1 MSKDCKYYLPHN
13 LDLSALE
20 KEYPPDFVYC
30 TDKAMYLLSLINT
43 IPTNNRSKYA
53 DSEGWT
59 PINSTTIQ
67 NVSIRNF
74 PEYKKWF
81 VQLGIIECDGQYIP
95 DEISYCYR
103 FTEEYRTQIIP
114 ISYSTKDTFAKKT
127 ERLFKPLDEGT
138 TKYSYLHKWFND
150 KLTIDEDAA
159 MYYLSLS
166 HSIDR
171 KEDKIKALDRYN
183 SAVIGVDKM
192 ADSNYYFS
200 VDTTAGRL
208 HTNYTSMPSEIRNFT
223 KYDGQELVS
232 LDFKNSQP
240 VMSTLLFAP
249 QFWVK
254 NETLDKKNVQ
264 FLPNTS
270 VLDPYFFNFYDLS
283 PKFLPILNI
292 STYTTST
299 YACPLMLAEMG
310 VPIES
315 KDVGTYI
322 TEVLKGNL
330 YEYVEEKVQELNG
343 DYGVRTRKEIKKMM
357 FTIMFS
363 GNKKSSSEK
372 DLFKQLFP
380 SIYLMFAFIK
390 RTKKELLP
398 IMLQTI
404 ESMLFLDRIA
414 GRIAK
419 ERQELPIFTIHD
431 SITTTVGNEAYVKR
445 IMEEETIKAIGVKP
459 SIDISLWSQS
469 DIKWGELEKKVG
481 IINKKT
487 A

>member
-20 KEYPPDFVYC
+20 KESPPGFVYC

-43 IPTNNRSKYA
+43 IPANNRSKYA

-74 PEYKKWF
+74 PDYKKWF
-81 VQLGIIECDGQYIP
+81 VQLGIIECDGQYNP
-95 DEISYCYR
+95 DKISYCYR
-103 FTEEYRTQIIP
+103 FTKEYRTQIIP

-127 ERLFKPLDEGT
+127 ERLFKPLNEDT
-138 TKYSYLHKWFND
+138 QKYSYLHKWFND
-150 KLTIDEDAA
+150 SLAIDEYAA
-159 MYYLSLS
+159 LNYLSLS

-171 KEDKIKALDRYN
+171 KEDKTKALDRYN

-254 NETLDKKNVQ
+254 NETLDKNVQ

-270 VLDPYFFNFYDLS
+270 VLNSYFFNFYDLS
-283 PKFLPILNI
+283 PKFLPILNT

-310 VPIES
+310 IPIENE
-315 KDVGTYI
+315 DVGTYI

-330 YEYVEEKVQELNG
+330 YEYVEERVQELNG

-380 SIYLMFAFIK
+380 SIYIMFAFIK

-414 GRIAK
+414 GRIGQ
-419 ERQELPIFTIHD
+419 ERKELPIFTIHD
-431 SITTTVGNEAYVKR
+431 SITTTLGNESYVKR

-459 SIDISLWSQS
+459 SIDISNWSQS
-469 DIKWGELEKKVG
+469 NIKWGELEKKAGVK
-481 IINKKT
+481 NKKT

>member
-1 MSKDCKYYLPHN
+1 
-13 LDLSALE
+13 
-20 KEYPPDFVYC
+20 
-30 TDKAMYLLSLINT
+30 
-43 IPTNNRSKYA
+43 
-53 DSEGWT
+53 
-59 PINSTTIQ
+59 
-67 NVSIRNF
+67 
-74 PEYKKWF
+74 
-81 VQLGIIECDGQYIP
+81 
-95 DEISYCYR
+95 
-103 FTEEYRTQIIP
+103 
-114 ISYSTKDTFAKKT
+114 
-127 ERLFKPLDEGT
+127 
-138 TKYSYLHKWFND
+138 
-150 KLTIDEDAA
+150 
-159 MYYLSLS
+159 
-166 HSIDR
+166 
-171 KEDKIKALDRYN
+171 
-183 SAVIGVDKM
+183 
-192 ADSNYYFS
+192 
-200 VDTTAGRL
+200 
-208 HTNYTSMPSEIRNFT
+208 MPSEIRNFT

-254 NETLDKKNVQ
+254 NETLDKNVQ

-270 VLDPYFFNFYDLS
+270 VLNSYFFNFYDLS
-283 PKFLPILNI
+283 PKFLPILNT

-310 VPIES
+310 IPIENE
-315 KDVGTYI
+315 DVGTYI

-330 YEYVEEKVQELNG
+330 YEYVEERVQELNG

-380 SIYLMFAFIK
+380 SIYIMFAFIK

-414 GRIAK
+414 GRIGQ
-419 ERQELPIFTIHD
+419 ERKELPIFTIHD
-431 SITTTVGNEAYVKR
+431 SITTTLGNESYVKR

-459 SIDISLWSQS
+459 SIDISNWSQS
-469 DIKWGELEKKVG
+469 NIKWGELEKKAGVK
-481 IINKKT
+481 NKKT

>member
-1 MSKDCKYYLPHN
+1 M
-13 LDLSALE
+13 
-20 KEYPPDFVYC
+20 
-30 TDKAMYLLSLINT
+30 
-43 IPTNNRSKYA
+43 
-53 DSEGWT
+53 
-59 PINSTTIQ
+59 
-67 NVSIRNF
+67 
-74 PEYKKWF
+74 
-81 VQLGIIECDGQYIP
+81 
-95 DEISYCYR
+95 
-103 FTEEYRTQIIP
+103 
-114 ISYSTKDTFAKKT
+114 
-127 ERLFKPLDEGT
+127 
-138 TKYSYLHKWFND
+138 
-150 KLTIDEDAA
+150 
-159 MYYLSLS
+159 
-166 HSIDR
+166 IDR
-171 KEDKIKALDRYN
+171 KEDKTKALDRYN

-192 ADSNYYFS
+192 ADSNHYFS
-200 VDTTAGRL
+200 VDSTAGRL

-249 QFWVK
+249 QFWVRD
-254 NETLDKKNVQ
+254 ETLDENDQKMQKKEVLLSNI
-264 FLPNTS
+264 S

-283 PKFLPILNI
+283 SKFLPILNI
-292 STYTTST
+292 STYTTYT

-310 VPIES
+310 VPIETE
-315 KDVGTYI
+315 DVGVYI
-322 TEVLKGNL
+322 TEVLKGTL
-330 YEYVEEKVQELNG
+330 YEYVEEKVKEMKG
-343 DYGVRTRKEIKKMM
+343 VYGVRTRKEIKKMM

-363 GNKKSSSEK
+363 GNKKSSPVK

-380 SIYLMFAFIK
+380 SIYTMFAFIK

-419 ERQELPIFTIHD
+419 ERPNLFIATIQD
-431 SITTTVGNEAYVKR
+431 SITTTVGNEDSVKH

-469 DIKWGELEKKVG
+469 NIKWGELEKKAG
-481 IINKKT
+481 ITIKKT

>member
-1 MSKDCKYYLPHN
+1 MNKDCKYYLPHN
-13 LDLSALE
+13 LDLNALE
-20 KEYPPDFVYC
+20 KESPPGFVYC

-43 IPTNNRSKYA
+43 IPANNRSKYA

-81 VQLGIIECDGQYIP
+81 VQLGVIECDGQYIP

-127 ERLFKPLDEGT
+127 ERLFKPLDEDT
-138 TKYSYLHKWFND
+138 QKYSYLHKWFND
-150 KLTIDEDAA
+150 SLAIDEDAA
-159 MYYLSLS
+159 LNYLSLS

-171 KEDKIKALDRYN
+171 KEDKTKALDRYN

-254 NETLDKKNVQ
+254 NETLDKNVQ

-270 VLDPYFFNFYDLS
+270 VLNSYFFNFYD
-283 PKFLPILNI
+283 
-292 STYTTST
+292 
-299 YACPLMLAEMG
+299 
-310 VPIES
+310 
-315 KDVGTYI
+315 
-322 TEVLKGNL
+322 
-330 YEYVEEKVQELNG
+330 
-343 DYGVRTRKEIKKMM
+343 
-357 FTIMFS
+357 
-363 GNKKSSSEK
+363 
-372 DLFKQLFP
+372 
-380 SIYLMFAFIK
+380 
-390 RTKKELLP
+390 
-398 IMLQTI
+398 
-404 ESMLFLDRIA
+404 
-414 GRIAK
+414 
-419 ERQELPIFTIHD
+419 
-431 SITTTVGNEAYVKR
+431 
-445 IMEEETIKAIGVKP
+445 
-459 SIDISLWSQS
+459 
-469 DIKWGELEKKVG
+469 
-481 IINKKT
+481 II
-487 A
+487 

>member
-13 LDLSALE
+13 LDLSVLE
-20 KEYPPDFVYC
+20 KVSPPGFVYC

-43 IPTNNRSKYA
+43 IPANNRSKYA
-53 DSEGWT
+53 DAEGWT

-81 VQLGIIECDGQYIP
+81 IDTGIIECDGQYIP
-95 DEISYCYR
+95 DEKSYSFR
-103 FTEEYRTQIIP
+103 FTEEYRTP
-114 ISYSTKDTFAKKT
+114 ITPVNYSTKYTFANKT
-127 ERLFKPLDEGT
+127 QKLLKPIDKDT
-138 TKYSYLHKWFND
+138 QKYPYLHKWFN
-150 KLTIDEDAA
+150 KSLTIDDSAA
-159 MYYLSLS
+159 MHYLGLS
-166 HSIDR
+166 HMIDR
-171 KEDKIKALDRYN
+171 KEDKTKALDRYN

-270 VLDPYFFNFYDLS
+270 VLNSYFFNFYDLS
-283 PKFLPILNI
+283 SKFLPILNI

-310 VPIES
+310 VPIEN

-322 TEVLKGNL
+322 TEILKGNL

-380 SIYLMFAFIK
+380 SIYIMFAFIK

-414 GRIAK
+414 GRIAQ

-459 SIDISLWSQS
+459 PIDISNWSQS
-469 DIKWGELEKKVG
+469 NIKWGELEKKAG